1 MNTWKATINL
11 LFINI
16 HQLLS
21 PCIEA
26 LFLPG
31 LRGYV
36 TDTTGRALEWHSR
49 GQRFDPAYLHHHRE
63 CEENL
68 TSLEVGF
75 LLYAVIAEMSSP
87 APNCSK
93 SMLKSMYNL

>member
-1 MNTWKATINL
+1 MKTWKATINL

-36 TDTTGRALEWHSR
+36 TDTTGRALAWHAR
-49 GQRFDPAYLHHHRE
+49 GHRFDPGNLHQKQKHHTE
-63 CEENL
+63 MC
-68 TSLEVGF
+68 GAF
-75 LLYAVIAEMSSP
+75 LL
-87 APNCSK
+87 APNE
-93 SMLKSMYNL
+93 